1 MIALPDYKT
10 IADLI
15 KKGMTLEAQEQI
27 MVLREAA
34 VDLKEEN
41 IDLRERLSEL
51 KKKLDLKDHVE
62 WEAPYYF
69 LRCADKKDGPFCQH
83 CYDKNEQLIRLQSR
97 GNGFWAC
104 LSCKNTVADK
114 DYTPPPKP
122 VERRRSRYLE
132 G

>member
-10 IADLI
+10 ITNLI

-34 VDLKEEN
+34 IDLKAEN
-41 IDLRERLSEL
+41 TALRERLSEL
-51 KKKLDLKDHVE
+51 QKKLDLKDHVK

-69 LRCADKKDGPFCQH
+69 LRNADKKDGPFCQH

-97 GNGFWAC
+97 GKGFWAC
-104 LSCKNTVADK
+104 HSCKNTVADK
-114 DYTPPPKP
+114 DYTPPKP
-122 VERRRSRYLE
+122 VERRRSTYLE
-132 G
+132 A